1 MRDLLDLL
9 ELELRGLDM
18 ELDEATLC
26 AKRAEALSMEL
37 RAILTE
43 LPHGWVS
50 WIERTPQTIY
60 LRATPTHVAPLL
72 QDLLYGEDRCLIFTS
87 ATLSTEG
94 NFSFFE
100 ERLGLPEETLELTL
114 PSPFDHREQALLYVP
129 PDLPEPSSTQFI
141 PRIADRIMEIL
152 HHSQGR
158 AFVLFTSYRNL
169 REVKQR
175 IQSQCPFPLLV
186 QGEAPA
192 HQLLDQFRRGDGAV
206 LLGTGSFWQ
215 GVDVT
220 GEALSCVIIDKLP
233 FEVPND
239 PVVEANIE
247 MIQTQGGNPFLDY
260 QVPSAIITLKQG
272 LGRLIRSR
280 KDRGVLCILDV
291 RLRRRAYGARFLKSL
306 PPCRLVEHLD
316 DIKAFFQMAH

>member
-1 MRDLLDLL
+1 M
-9 ELELRGLDM
+9 
-18 ELDEATLC
+18 
-26 AKRAEALSMEL
+26 
-37 RAILTE
+37 
-43 LPHGWVS
+43 
-50 WIERTPQTIY
+50 
-60 LRATPTHVAPLL
+60 
-72 QDLLYGEDRCLIFTS
+72 
-87 ATLSTEG
+87 
-94 NFSFFE
+94 
-100 ERLGLPEETLELTL
+100 
-114 PSPFDHREQALLYVP
+114 
-129 PDLPEPSSTQFI
+129 
-141 PRIADRIMEIL
+141 
-152 HHSQGR
+152 
-158 AFVLFTSYRNL
+158 
-169 REVKQR
+169 
-175 IQSQCPFPLLV
+175 
-186 QGEAPA
+186 
-192 HQLLDQFRRGDGAV
+192 
-206 LLGTGSFWQ
+206 
-215 GVDVT
+215 T